1 MEREIET
8 KCLHLEEDEGKQII
22 LVRSV
27 TLFIR
32 QRRMHIRE

>member
-8 KCLHLEEDEGKQII
+8 KCLHLEEDEGKTDHFG
-22 LVRSV
+22 SV